1 MQFLDINGVAQI
13 KEYVDNTFA
22 DKQTVEDNAYVT
34 SAALND
40 LNDRL
45 SVIEESDDVE
55 YATKES
61 VDNNALVTSA
71 ALNDL
76 NDRLIVVESINPDDF
91 VTTEEY
97 SVSENVDRDNYTK
110 QESDAKFATLDDI
123 EKILTVL
130 ANALN
135 ATYSIT
141 QNANGRSYTFTIN
154 S

>member
-22 DKQTVEDNAYVT
+22 DKQTVEDNAY
-34 SAALND
+34 
-40 LNDRL
+40 
-45 SVIEESDDVE
+45 
-55 YATKES
+55 
-61 VDNNALVTSA
+61 VTSA